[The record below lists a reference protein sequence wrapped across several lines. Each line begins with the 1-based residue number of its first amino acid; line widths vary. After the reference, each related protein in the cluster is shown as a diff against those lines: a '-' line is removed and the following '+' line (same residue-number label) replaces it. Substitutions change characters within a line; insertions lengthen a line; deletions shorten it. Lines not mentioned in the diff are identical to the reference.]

1 MNKKKQNSKSPLPT
15 ALVTAFHVTPP
26 PVPPLALTR
35 LLVTP
40 LAGGHAPPR
49 SGATSR
55 PYPPSLLDP
64 CTRREPRS
72 PTYRRGTL
80 RTFSRVFPPYPQS
93 HTPADVSPRPPR
105 EADALAL
112 VLQPL
117 SYRVVHARAA
127 SAVWA
132 VVERT
137 PPPGFCGL
145 KIWLCLVLAFC
156 FILTFL
162 EFSRGR
168 SAVEWRAGARA
179 RTCPQCTLGLGEWTH
194 APPRHRGKTPTNLGS
209 WGRGG
214 GLAPARP
221 EVGQE
226 VASRASGEA
235 VAAFVFSGWLCVAT
249 RPCAR
254 PQKGP
259 GEEKPGVFNRVVA
272 QLLQDSV
279 QNVGEVKWKSDF

>member
-1 MNKKKQNSKSPLPT
+1 MNKKKQNSKSQLPT

-26 PVPPLALTR
+26 PAPPLALTR

-55 PYPPSLLDP
+55 PYPPPLLDP

-72 PTYRRGTL
+72 PTFRRGTL
-80 RTFSRVFPPYPQS
+80 RTFSRVFPPYPRS

-105 EADALAL
+105 EAATLAL

-145 KIWLCLVLAFC
+145 KIWLYLVLAFC

-168 SAVEWRAGARA
+168 SAVEWRARA
-179 RTCPQCTLGLGEWTH
+179 RTCPQCTLGLGEQTH
-194 APPRHRGKTPTNLGS
+194 APPRHRGKTPTQLGPLGA
-209 WGRGG
+209 GRG
-214 GLAPARP
+214 PSTARP
-221 EVGQE
+221 EVGQGGGLQSE
-226 VASRASGEA
+226 WGTWLRS
-235 VAAFVFSGWLCVAT
+235 FSLGGCVLAT
-249 RPCAR
+249 RACAR

-279 QNVGEVKWKSDF
+279 QNAGEVKWKSDF

>member
-26 PVPPLALTR
+26 PAPPLALTR

-105 EADALAL
+105 EAAALAL

-168 SAVEWRAGARA
+168 SAVECGRAGARA
-179 RTCPQCTLGLGEWTH
+179 HVPAVHSGVRRADPRAPAASRENLRVLGLG
-194 APPRHRGKTPTNLGS
+194 
-209 WGRGG
+209 GG
-214 GLAPARP
+214 AGA
-221 EVGQE
+221 
-226 VASRASGEA
+226 
-235 VAAFVFSGWLCVAT
+235 
-249 RPCAR
+249 
-254 PQKGP
+254 
-259 GEEKPGVFNRVVA
+259 
-272 QLLQDSV
+272 
-279 QNVGEVKWKSDF
+279 